1 MIVAGRAV
9 GGAEPLL
16 VIAGPCVIESESFVL
31 ATAERI
37 RAVAARVG
45 LPLIFKA
52 SFDKANRSS
61 LASFRGPGLEEG
73 LRILE
78 RVRRELDLPVL
89 TDVHD
94 EKSLPA
100 VAQVADVL
108 QTPALLCRQTDF
120 IVAVASQGRPVN
132 LKKGQFLAPQDM
144 TNVVAKARSTGN
156 GAIMVCE
163 RGTSFGYHDLV
174 ADMRS
179 IPILRTTGC
188 PVIFD
193 CSHAVQR
200 PGAHGDRS
208 GGAPEHI
215 PVLARAAVA
224 AGVAGVFVETH
235 PDPARARSDADNAW
249 PLERL
254 GALLEMLKAVDET
267 VKSRPFLE
275 DELTGASAAEMG
287 PARRS
292 LPE

>member
-1 MIVAGRAV
+1 
-9 GGAEPLL
+9 
-16 VIAGPCVIESESFVL
+16 
-31 ATAERI
+31 
-37 RAVAARVG
+37 
-45 LPLIFKA
+45 
-52 SFDKANRSS
+52 
-61 LASFRGPGLEEG
+61 
-73 LRILE
+73 
-78 RVRRELDLPVL
+78 
-89 TDVHD
+89 

-144 TNVVAKARSTGN
+144 TNVVAKARCTGN

-224 AGVAGVFVETH
+224 AGV
-235 PDPARARSDADNAW
+235 
-249 PLERL
+249 
-254 GALLEMLKAVDET
+254 
-267 VKSRPFLE
+267 
-275 DELTGASAAEMG
+275 
-287 PARRS
+287 
-292 LPE
+292 